1 MHTKMYQKLQKS
13 KNKDKFLKVTRE
25 KKISYLKGKGD
36 LVAVDF
42 SKEVIAAGN
51 GVCFKPGEKETHD
64 L

>member
-1 MHTKMYQKLQKS
+1 M
-13 KNKDKFLKVTRE
+13 
-25 KKISYLKGKGD
+25 ISYLKGKGD